1 MAERIGRR
9 AFLRRGALL
18 AAALPLL
25 GAAAACDRR
34 GPMATGTVPEGS
46 AFGPLPVDQGLTLAS
61 GLPIER
67 GATLKVYEWKDYLS
81 SRVLASFEH
90 AYADHDV
97 HVQVESFTRID
108 EAIQRLQE
116 PSADFDVVFPVIDV
130 LEGMVA
136 QNLLRPLNHDYLPH
150 LSNLWGW
157 FRNGSGPFYD
167 PGQRYTTPYTIYT
180 GGIGWRADMV
190 RAADAPDAR
199 SDPYAIFTDARYR
212 NLVGIYDA
220 YRDAIALGLQQA
232 GVQDLTAATSDQ
244 LTAAGNFLA
253 DAVAQ
258 TDARFT
264 DDGAEEG
271 LPEKTFAVHQ
281 AWSGDILTA
290 PRYAAEGGD
299 NPNEVAAALRY
310 WSPSEPA
317 RVVGLDLTAICAKAA
332 TPWRR
337 TRSSIICCGSTSRST
352 TSRGTAIRCR
362 WRVRR
367 AKRSQIRRS
376 GGTPRCRRT
385 SVMRSCRRRSSRED
399 RCWSGSGRRRTL
411 PGSLSGAGSF
421 PPEPSRR
428 SAVAFPRAP
437 APTAS
442 AYRTR

>member
-1 MAERIGRR
+1 MTERIGRR
-9 AFLRRGALL
+9 AFLRRGALV

-25 GAAAACDRR
+25 GAAVACDRR
-34 GPMATGTVPEGS
+34 GPVAAGTVPGGF
-46 AFGPLPVDQGLTLAS
+46 AFGPLPVDHGLELAS
-61 GLPIER
+61 DLPIER
-67 GATLKVYEWKDYLS
+67 GATLRVYEWKDYLS

-90 AYADHDV
+90 AYADQDV

-136 QNLLRPLNHDYLPH
+136 NGLLRPLNHDYLPH

-157 FRNGSGPFYD
+157 FRDGDGPFYD

-190 RAADAPDAR
+190 RSADAPDAR
-199 SDPYAIFTDARYR
+199 SDPYAILTDGRYR

-232 GVQDLTAATSDQ
+232 GVHDLTAATTDQ
-244 LTAAGNFLA
+244 LTAAGDFLA
-253 DAVAQ
+253 DAVAT

-290 PRYAAEGGD
+290 PRYAAAEGD
-299 NPNEVAAALRY
+299 NPGEVAAALRY

-317 RVVGLDLTAICAKAA
+317 RVVGLDLTSICAKGRNPVAA
-332 TPWRR
+332 HAFLDHLLRFDVALDNFAWNGYQVPMEGA
-337 TRSSIICCGSTSRST
+337 TREAFADPTFRWHTAVPANLRDAIVSETDFAQGQMLVGFGPSQDAAWLAQWSR
-352 TSRGTAIRCR
+352 
-362 WRVRR
+362 V
-367 AKRSQIRRS
+367 
-376 GGTPRCRRT
+376 
-385 SVMRSCRRRSSRED
+385 V
-399 RCWSGSGRRRTL
+399 
-411 PGSLSGAGSF
+411 
-421 PPEPSRR
+421 
-428 SAVAFPRAP
+428 P
-437 APTAS
+437 A
-442 AYRTR
+442 